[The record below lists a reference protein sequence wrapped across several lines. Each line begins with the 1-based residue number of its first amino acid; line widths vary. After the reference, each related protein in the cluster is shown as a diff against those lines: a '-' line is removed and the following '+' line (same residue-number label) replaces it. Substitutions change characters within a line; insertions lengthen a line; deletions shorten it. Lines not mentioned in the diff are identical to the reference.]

1 MSQSVL
7 SAQSTSVGQ
16 SIPTAQS
23 RTYTTIERL
32 ERLPFNAMHK
42 RMLIACGIGW
52 AMDAMDVGLV
62 SYVVAAL
69 AADPNFA
76 LTMQEKSWVLSIGF
90 VGMAIG
96 AALGGVIAD
105 RIGRK
110 TVITYS
116 LALFGCASLVMALS
130 WNLPMLLLS
139 RLVIGLGLGAEL
151 PVAST
156 LVSEYA
162 PRALRGRLTVLLES
176 FWAVGWI
183 VAALIGA
190 IVIPATGDWGWRIAL
205 GFGAIPVIYAVI
217 LRMHIP
223 ESVRFL
229 QSQGK
234 AEQAERAVREFEE
247 ASGVHTAPEKRSSAS
262 TALPKVPV
270 WALFQHRIAPR
281 TIVITVLWIMIN
293 FAYYGAFSWLP
304 SLLADQ
310 FGNLHHTLW
319 YTVVMS
325 IAQLPGYLLAAWLVE
340 KIGRKKTMIAF
351 LVAATV
357 FTLAFAQASSVGQV
371 LCFGMLMSAAHLGA
385 WGVLYAITPE
395 LFPTRLRAAG
405 AGFAASMGRIAAI
418 CAPLSVPL
426 LLNIS
431 QGGKTLTFICFACAF
446 ACATVAS
453 CFLPELAKA
462 KLDE

>member
-1 MSQSVL
+1 MSH
-7 SAQSTSVGQ
+7 STQ
-16 SIPTAQS
+16 LTQ
-23 RTYTTIERL
+23 IERL
-32 ERLPFNAMHK
+32 ERLSFNAMHK
-42 RMLIACGIGW
+42 KLLIACGIGW
-52 AMDAMDVGLV
+52 ALDAMDVGLV
-62 SYVVAAL
+62 SYVVAAI
-69 AADPNFA
+69 AADKHFA

-96 AALGGVIAD
+96 AALGGALAD
-105 RIGRK
+105 RYGRK
-110 TVITYS
+110 TMITYS
-116 LALFGCASLVMALS
+116 LALFGCANIAMALS
-130 WNLPMLLLS
+130 WNLPMLLVS

-162 PRALRGRLTVLLES
+162 PRKLRGRLTVLLES

-183 VAALIGA
+183 IAALIGA
-190 IVIPATGDWGWRIAL
+190 IIIPATGDWGWRIAL
-205 GFGAIPVIYAVI
+205 CFGAIPVVYAVI

-229 QSQGK
+229 QAKGK
-234 AEQAERAVREFEE
+234 AEQAEQAVTEFEL
-247 ASGVHTAPEKRSSAS
+247 ASGIHTDEAVKSSAS
-262 TALPKVPV
+262 DPLPKVHIR
-270 WALFQHRIAPR
+270 ALFGNRLALR
-281 TIVITVLWIMIN
+281 TVVITVIWIMIN

-310 FGNLHHTLW
+310 FGNLHQTLW

-325 IAQLPGYLLAAWLVE
+325 LAQLPGYLLAAWLVE
-340 KIGRKKTMIAF
+340 KIGRKPTMIAF
-351 LVAATV
+351 LVAATI
-357 FTLAFAQASSVGQV
+357 FTLAFAHAQSVAQV

-418 CAPLSVPL
+418 CAPLSAPIL
-426 LLNIS
+426 LGMAN
-431 QGGKTLTFICFACAF
+431 GGKSLTFICFALAF
-446 ACATVAS
+446 ALATCAS
-453 CFLPELAKA
+453 LLLPEMANSELA
-462 KLDE
+462 E